1 MRIVIGYLYGK
12 IMNIYGD
19 RGNILT
25 LVNRC
30 LWRKIEVEVK
40 EIGLNDKLSPKD
52 FNLFFWGGGQD
63 REQNLAAVDLKGD
76 KGKAL
81 TQAVEEGAALL
92 SICGGYQLLGKYYRP
107 ADSDEL
113 PGLGLLDAFTVAG
126 NRRMIGNLVV
136 EVNKNLDLNHR
147 VNTLVGFE
155 NHSGKTYLGK
165 SAQPL
170 GRVVVGFGNNGED
183 RTEGCVYKNAIGCY
197 LHGPV
202 LPKNPHLAD
211 FLILKALRHAGLGI
225 DSLEP
230 LKDDL
235 EISTHQSVI
244 TRAKQAR

>member
-1 MRIVIGYLYGK
+1 MRIVIGYMYGK

-30 LWRKIEVEVK
+30 LWRKIGVEVK
-40 EIGLNDKLSPKD
+40 EIGLNDKLRPRD

-63 REQNLAAVDLKGD
+63 REQNLASVDLQGD

-81 TQAVEEGAALL
+81 IEAVEEGAALL

-107 ADSDEL
+107 SEGYEL
-113 PGLGLLDAFTVAG
+113 SGLGLFDAHTIAG
-126 NRRMIGNLVV
+126 NRRMVGNLVI
-136 EVNKNLDLNHR
+136 ETNPIFKSLSSL
-147 VNTLVGFE
+147 NTLVGFE
-155 NHSGKTYLGK
+155 NHSGRTYLSK

-170 GRVVVGFGNNGED
+170 GSVVVGFGNNGED
-183 RTEGCVYKNAIGCY
+183 RTEGCIYKNAIGCY
-197 LHGPV
+197 LHGPL

-211 FLILKALRHAGLGI
+211 FLILEALRHAGFTL

-230 LKDDL
+230 LEDEL

-244 TRAKQAR
+244 NRAKQAR